1 MVPLRGL
8 TNERS
13 PTRDQAKL
21 RARGIIV
28 QRGLNCHG
36 SLKPASI
43 VHKFL
48 ASDFFFH
55 LSSSDPAVSC
65 SRGLQSPRAKLKLH
79 LQIRMEKGLNPLI

>member
-48 ASDFFFH
+48 
-55 LSSSDPAVSC
+55 SC
-65 SRGLQSPRAKLKLH
+65 TIRRSAAGGGAKLKLERFVGTSERLH
-79 LQIRMEKGLNPLI
+79 VAEEKYL

>member
-13 PTRDQAKL
+13 PTRDQVKL

-48 ASDFFFH
+48 
-55 LSSSDPAVSC
+55 SC
-65 SRGLQSPRAKLKLH
+65 TIRRSAAGGGAKLKLH
-79 LQIRMEKGLNPLI
+79 LQIRMEKVNIR